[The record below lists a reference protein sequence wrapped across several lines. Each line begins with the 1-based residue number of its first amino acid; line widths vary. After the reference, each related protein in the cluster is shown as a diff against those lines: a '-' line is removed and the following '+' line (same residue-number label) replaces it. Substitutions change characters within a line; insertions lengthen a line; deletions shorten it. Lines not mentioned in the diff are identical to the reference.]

1 MPDMLTLLVTTL
13 LALSDFKSDLERA
26 SNAYNAVQE
35 RTEKALIDAD
45 LAAAQ
50 KLFLDAVPEKER
62 TAAHC
67 FVLGNLWF
75 DMDPAFAFTQHE
87 RAYALAP
94 KEPDVQLEWA
104 LSLHRR
110 GRHAEA
116 DAVYG
121 SMTIDDDDQLQQVQS
136 WRADCLART
145 GHYAAAAASW
155 KLARSHGQR
164 EHIDHG
170 FDWIY
175 GPEDPM
181 ARRARILGELRA
193 GNTANAE
200 ELLLGDVIWERED
213 EHYFVKYTYMEHDG
227 PIVIEKLGKDSER
240 AKDLSAIVD
249 FLFLDWEQRFPRRDD
264 AVPTVKLRK
273 AAAERHWVGEGARLP
288 ESSRVARCVLDALI
302 DTGERPEVLLK
313 WHQEDLVK
321 RASTPA
327 GDPQALDA
335 LQRLARLAKSPERSK
350 WRALAKPDA
359 ASLARSA
366 VEEARRAKQPR
377 AELLVRQIAA
387 ELAVRKRDLGALDT
401 AFADLGTQPD
411 APVKESERK

>member
-1 MPDMLTLLVTTL
+1 MPDMLTLL
-13 LALSDFKSDLERA
+13 LATVLSLPDFKSDLERA
-26 SNAYNAVQE
+26 SHAYDAVQE
-35 RTEKALIDAD
+35 RTEEALIAAD

-50 KLFLDAVPEKER
+50 KLFLDAVPEKDR

-67 FVLGNLWF
+67 FILGNLWY
-75 DMDPAFAFTQHE
+75 DMDPAFAFTLHE

-94 KEPDVQLEWA
+94 EEPDVQFEWGM
-104 LSLHRR
+104 SLHRR

-116 DAVYG
+116 DAIYG

-145 GHYAAAAASW
+145 GRYAAAAAMW
-155 KLARSHGQR
+155 KLARSHGNR
-164 EHIDHG
+164 EHLDHG
-170 FDWIY
+170 FEWMY
-175 GPEDPM
+175 GPEDPV
-181 ARRARILGELRA
+181 AKRVRILAELRA

-200 ELLLGDVIWERED
+200 ELLLGDILWERED

-227 PIVIEKLGKDSER
+227 RIVFEKLGAESER
-240 AKDLSAIVD
+240 TKDLRAIVD
-249 FLFLDWEQRFPRRDD
+249 FLFLDWEQRFPRRAD
-264 AVPTVKLRK
+264 AVPTVELRK
-273 AAAERHWVGEGARLP
+273 NAAERHWMGEGARLP

-302 DTGERPEVLLK
+302 DIGELPEVLLN
-313 WHQEDLVK
+313 WHQEELVK

-327 GDPQALDA
+327 GDTQALDA

-359 ASLARSA
+359 ASLARAA

-387 ELAVRKRDLGALDT
+387 ELAVHQRDLGALDT